1 MYNHYKSEVVQ
12 EILKAKKTQ
21 SQNITIKRKNSWKI
35 VNAKQDKGKECLDKL
50 IADYD
55 TKNTVAIQTT
65 KNFNQF
71 LHSPTIFP
79 TLFLTLKM
87 IGYIND

>member
-1 MYNHYKSEVVQ
+1 MECMYNHYKLEVVQ
-12 EILKAKKTQ
+12 EILKAKNNW
-21 SQNITIKRKNSWKI
+21 SQNITIKCKNPWKI
-35 VNAKQDKGKECLDKL
+35 VNAKQDKGKECLEKL

-55 TKNTVAIQTT
+55 TKKQSM

-79 TLFLTLKM
+79 SKFSLHHW
-87 IGYIND
+87 